1 MRERGNKMKLST
13 QNSNVVTRLGFEEGN
28 LLLRRAGYDAV
39 DMSLFSMIHSSSPYL
54 ADNWREYTEAQ
65 RRFADEHGIVFN
77 QAHAPFSFH
86 WEDPNVRDNI
96 AQPSVLRSIEVA
108 AILGA
113 DTIVVHPLHYRDF
126 SKFADEM
133 HEENLA
139 YYRSMIPLCRDLGI
153 KVAVE
158 NMWQMNP
165 RRRFIDYDVA
175 AHPEEL
181 AAFIDELD
189 SEWVT
194 ACLDLG
200 HCGLVG
206 EDAAE
211 SIRILGHDRLGA
223 LHVHDNNFR
232 EDTHTLP
239 GIGQMDW
246 SSICRALH
254 DIDYVG
260 EFTYEADSFLK
271 NFRAEQLVDAAAFMV
286 TIGRGLIAEIERE

>member
-1 MRERGNKMKLST
+1 MKLST
-13 QNSNVVTRLGFEEGN
+13 QNSNAVARLGFEEGN
-28 LLLRRAGYDAV
+28 LLLKRAGYDAL
-39 DMSLFSMIHSSSPYL
+39 DMSLFSMVNAASPYL
-54 ADNWREYTEAQ
+54 AEDWREYTEAQ

-86 WEDPNVRDNI
+86 WEDPQVRDGM

-113 DTIVVHPLHYRDF
+113 DTIVVHPLHYRN
-126 SKFADEM
+126 FADHAEDM
-133 HEENLA
+133 HRENLD

-165 RRRFIDYDVA
+165 LRRFIDYDVA
-175 AHPEEL
+175 ARPEEL
-181 AAFIDELD
+181 AQFIDELD

-239 GIGQMDW
+239 GMGRMDW
-246 SSICRALH
+246 PSICRALH
-254 DIDYVG
+254 DINYKG

-271 NFRAEQLVDAAAFMV
+271 NFRAEQLPDAAAFMV
-286 TIGRGLIAEIERE
+286 TIGRGLIAMIEQD

>member
-1 MRERGNKMKLST
+1 M
-13 QNSNVVTRLGFEEGN
+13 
-28 LLLRRAGYDAV
+28 LLHSAGYDAI
-39 DMSLFSMIHSSSPYL
+39 DMSLFSMVRADSPYL
-54 ADNWREYTEAQ
+54 AENWREYTEAQ
-65 RRFADEHGIVFN
+65 RRFADDRGIVFN

-86 WEDPNVRDNI
+86 WEDSDVRENI
-96 AQPSVLRSIEVA
+96 AQPRVLRSIEVA

-113 DTIVVHPLHYRDF
+113 ETIVVHPLHYRDF
-126 SKFADEM
+126 AQFADEM

-139 YYRSMIPLCRDLGI
+139 YYRSMIPMCRDLGI

-175 AHPEEL
+175 ADPHEL

-239 GIGQMDW
+239 GMGQMDW
-246 SSICRALH
+246 ISICRALH
-254 DIDYVG
+254 DIDYSG

-271 NFRAEQLVDAAAFMV
+271 NFRPEQLSDAAAFMV
-286 TIGRGLIAEIERE
+286 TIGRGLISEIEKE